1 MSNSCVET
9 PDAPEWL
16 SKLESRREQL
26 KRSKLG
32 HEAGAGAPCNDCG
45 DKCPGLDLHFWRKVC
60 RNCKCRKDQH
70 MCTDDDLSGWAQFEI
85 LGQIRSKPAFIRIK
99 ALASQ
104 PVQLEWVPPNV
115 TPDVAADYMEKLGT
129 ENVPVAGSEAATK
142 RKQQLEFQ
150 VPPHDLD
157 AALCDNLSESET
169 NQMQQYVQKIRDS
182 CVGQGN
188 VIRVGNYGNALIG
201 SIKHATDSE
210 LIRQAK
216 YEEILSLLQKGPPH
230 TEDHILSDLL
240 TNEKLATALKQQH
253 PCSYPKIFVA
263 FSEPIADG
271 SLGLKLKSKLAP
283 ATLNG
288 LNESAIWS
296 LVSNG
301 PIYDK
306 IFTKLKNNNF
316 DITRDPR
323 LGPLYDVRQEY
334 LTNPSIK
341 KELDN
346 ISSANEYK
354 SSACSTPYTSPL
366 KTPSKFLHDLSFN
379 SPLPIK
385 CPLQTRFGR
394 DMLQMT
400 PIRKVQFANSA
411 TTIQDCGLPTN
422 VDYERDRFFA
432 KILHSEPLKRALE
445 YAKRDLKVETPLI
458 ALQHDSSKDLNDSNL
473 SELTKSK
480 LDKIQINSKDVLQSA
495 VLNAP
500 FYDRLFQ
507 ALNDKN
513 IKYSRCKVLQP
524 LQYLIQELRNDKP
537 FYEEVREYVT
547 ALPNSLEVAYAPVNV
562 NLQKAMST
570 SKSTDSGFESKPSTP
585 QHATNKFAPDDLH
598 ALVGKFTAIPGI
610 EDMNMYPQVEP
621 SQSQILSN
629 KLQDLSLQ
637 DKLVAVP
644 QQESETLKQLPFNCR
659 DCSQTINFG
668 EVAVKAARAGK
679 EIAWHPEC
687 FKCHTCRELLA
698 DLVYF
703 FHGGHVYCG
712 RDLAVKLKIPRC
724 KACDELIFTKEY
736 TAAEGA
742 TFHIKHFCC
751 FQCDHPLAGKQYVP
765 DEKTNMPLCLKCY
778 DEYYAAACQRCKLP
792 IGPAD
797 QGVAWGQVHWHD
809 SCFLCAGQNCGRSL
823 IGGRFCVKQSMP
835 FCSPTCVRSI
845 MQ

>member
-9 PDAPEWL
+9 PAAPEWL

-26 KRSKLG
+26 KRCKLG
-32 HEAGAGAPCNDCG
+32 HEAGAGAACNDCG

-104 PVQLEWVPPNV
+104 PVQLEWIPPNV
-115 TPDVAADYMEKLGT
+115 APDVAADYMEKLGT

-169 NQMQQYVQKIRDS
+169 NQLQQYVQKIRDS

-188 VIRVGNYGNALIG
+188 VVRVGNYGGNALIG
-201 SIKHATDSE
+201 NIKQAADGD
-210 LIRQAK
+210 LLRQAK
-216 YEEILSLLQKGPPH
+216 YEEMLSVLQEVPTVK
-230 TEDHILSDLL
+230 DLILSDLL
-240 TNEKLATALKQQH
+240 TNDKLATALKQQV

-263 FSEPIADG
+263 FSDPIADG

-288 LNESAIWS
+288 LNESAIQS

-306 IFTKLKNNNF
+306 IFAKLKNNNF
-316 DITRDPR
+316 DISRDPR

-341 KELDN
+341 MELDSIYSGN
-346 ISSANEYK
+346 AY
-354 SSACSTPYTSPL
+354 ACSTPYSSPL

-379 SPLPIK
+379 SPLPMK

-394 DMLQMT
+394 DMMQVT
-400 PIRKVQFANSA
+400 PMRKVQFANTA
-411 TTIQDCGLPTN
+411 TIVHECGLPTN
-422 VDYERDRFFA
+422 VDYERDRLFA
-432 KILHSEPLKRALE
+432 KILYSQPLKRALE
-445 YAKRDLKVETPLI
+445 YAKRDIKAEPFLV
-458 ALQHDSSKDLNDSNL
+458 ALSHDSSEDLNNANL

-480 LDKIQINSKDVLQSA
+480 LDKLDIKSKDMLQSA

-507 ALNDKN
+507 ALKDKN
-513 IKYSRCKVLQP
+513 IKYTDCPANLYSTLQN
-524 LQYLIQELRNDKP
+524 LTQELRADKP
-537 FYEEVREYVT
+537 FYEEVREFVT

-562 NLQKAMST
+562 NLQKAMTT
-570 SKSTDSGFESKPSTP
+570 SRSSDSGFESKPSTP
-585 QHATNKFAPDDLH
+585 QHGINNLPPDDLQ
-598 ALVGKFTAIPGI
+598 ALVGKFSTIPGI

-621 SQSQILSN
+621 SQTQPPFTS
-629 KLQDLSLQ
+629 KLQNLSLQ
-637 DKLVAVP
+637 DKPTVM
-644 QQESETLKQLPFNCR
+644 QQEGETLRPLPLNCS
-659 DCSQTINFG
+659 DCSQKINFG
-668 EVAVKAARAGK
+668 DVAVKAARAGK

-687 FKCHTCRELLA
+687 FKCHACRELLA

-751 FQCDHPLAGKQYVP
+751 FQCDHPLAGQQYVP

-792 IGPAD
+792 IGPGD

-823 IGGRFCVKQSMP
+823 IGGRFCVKQNMP
-835 FCSPTCVRSI
+835 FCSPVCVRSI